1 MESRSWYSK
10 KLQERVDGEV
20 EAIKQNMEKEGK
32 EERINENRITS
43 KKSMIKIDLS
53 QTMGSIMMVESQT
66 NTKERAIVKSSK
78 TSY

>member
-20 EAIKQNMEKEGK
+20 EAIKQNMKKEGK